1 VRALAPKPY
10 RGDVIAAG
18 VVVLTAGVVLAALRL
33 DADGALLAVAA
44 PAAGVVLAMAVLSAP
59 GEAARP
65 YVTILAVGGW
75 ILALLAL
82 AGLAR
87 VLGAAD
93 LRGAGTIA
101 WLAAAVASLAGAL
114 AVGKGLPALS
124 ALGAVSATVG
134 VAAAVIWA
142 LDPGDRPGATRWVL
156 LVATLGFGVAAVG
169 WRDHRRRHAVALAD
183 AAGIALL
190 GIAATLGVLAP
201 LGVRADVLD
210 PSPGAASW
218 GWEALL
224 LLAAWGLIAYAAVDR
239 ERVPGFIGVLALAGF
254 ALVAARGDT
263 GLPGWPLLLLVL
275 GAGVLAFGLRPAR
288 EVPPEPGSDAPPA
301 PPLSI
306 DSPR

>member
-1 VRALAPKPY
+1 MRALAPKPY

-18 VVVLTAGVVLAALRL
+18 VVVLTAGMALAALRL
-33 DADGALLAVAA
+33 DADGALLALAA
-44 PAAGVVLAMAVLSAP
+44 PAAAVVLAMAVLSAP

-65 YVTILAVGGW
+65 YVTIIAVGGW
-75 ILALLAL
+75 LLALLAL
-82 AGLAR
+82 ADLAR

-101 WLAAAVASLAGAL
+101 WLAAALAALAACL

-124 ALGAVSATVG
+124 ALGAVSATAG

-142 LDPGDRPGATRWVL
+142 LDPADQPGAARWVL
-156 LVATLGFGVAAVG
+156 LAATLGFGVAAVG

-183 AAGIALL
+183 SAGIALL
-190 GIAATLGVLAP
+190 GIAATLGALAP
-201 LGVRADVLD
+201 LGVRAGVLE
-210 PSPGAASW
+210 PSPGAAGW

-254 ALVAARGDT
+254 ALVAARADG
-263 GLPGWPLLLLVL
+263 GLLGWPLLLLVL
-275 GAGVLAFGLRPAR
+275 GAVAVAFGLRPAR
-288 EVPPEPGSDAPPA
+288 EMPPEPGSDAPPA
-301 PPLSI
+301 PPLSL

>member
-1 VRALAPKPY
+1 MRALAPKPY

-18 VVVLTAGVVLAALRL
+18 VVVLTAGVALAALRL
-33 DADGALLAVAA
+33 RADGALLALAA
-44 PAAGVVLAMAVLSAP
+44 PAAVVVIAMAVLSAP
-59 GEAARP
+59 GEAPRP

-75 ILALLAL
+75 ICALLAL
-82 AGLAR
+82 ADLAR

-101 WLAAAVASLAGAL
+101 WLAAAVALLAGAL

-124 ALGAVSATVG
+124 ALGALSATAC
-134 VAAAVIWA
+134 VAGAVVWA
-142 LDPGDRPGATRWVL
+142 LDPADPAGATRWVL
-156 LVATLGFGVAAVG
+156 LAATLGFGVAAVG

-183 AAGIALL
+183 SAGIALL
-190 GIAATLGVLAP
+190 GIAATLGALAP
-201 LGVRADVLD
+201 LGVRVEVLD
-210 PSPGAASW
+210 PAPGAAPW

-254 ALVAARGDT
+254 ALVAARGDS
-263 GLPGWPLLLLVL
+263 GLLGWPLALLVL
-275 GAGVLAFGLRPAR
+275 GAGAVAFGLRPAR
-288 EVPPEPGSDAPPA
+288 EAPPEPGSDAAPA

>member
-18 VVVLTAGVVLAALRL
+18 VVVLTAGLAVAALRL
-33 DADGALLAVAA
+33 RADGALLALAG
-44 PAAGVVLAMAVLSAP
+44 PAALVVLAMAVLSER
-59 GEAARP
+59 GEAPRP

-75 ILALLAL
+75 ICALLAL
-82 AGLAR
+82 ADLAR

-101 WLAAAVASLAGAL
+101 WLGAVLAVLAGGL
-114 AVGKGLPALS
+114 AVRKGLPALS
-124 ALGAVSATVG
+124 ALGAMSATAC

-142 LDPGDRPGATRWVL
+142 LDPADQPGAARWVL
-156 LVATLGFGVAAVG
+156 LAATLGFGVAAVG

-183 AAGIALL
+183 SAGIALL
-190 GIAATLGVLAP
+190 GIAATLGALSP
-201 LGVRADVLD
+201 LGARVDVLET
-210 PSPGAASW
+210 SPGAAAW

-254 ALVAARGDT
+254 ALVAARGDR

-275 GAGVLAFGLRPAR
+275 GAGAVAFGLRPAR

-306 DSPR
+306 DG

>member
-33 DADGALLAVAA
+33 DADGALLALAA
-44 PAAGVVLAMAVLSAP
+44 PAAAVILAMTVLSAP
-59 GEAARP
+59 GDASRP

-75 ILALLAL
+75 ICALLAL
-82 AGLAR
+82 ADLAR

-101 WLAAAVASLAGAL
+101 WLGAVLAVLAGAL

-124 ALGAVSATVG
+124 ALGAVSATAC
-134 VAAAVIWA
+134 VAGAVIWA
-142 LDPGDRPGATRWVL
+142 LDPADQPGAARRVL
-156 LVATLGFGVAAVG
+156 LAATLGFGVAAVG

-183 AAGIALL
+183 SAGIALL
-190 GIAATLGVLAP
+190 GIAATLGTLAP
-201 LGVRADVLD
+201 LGVRAAVLE
-210 PSPGAASW
+210 PSPGAAAW

-254 ALVAARGDT
+254 ALVAARGDH
-263 GLPGWPLLLLVL
+263 GLGGWPLLLMVL
-275 GAGVLAFGLRPAR
+275 GAGAVAFGLRPAR

-306 DSPR
+306 DG